1 LNEGKSVPVL
11 VVSGFLGSGKT
22 TLVRRLLA
30 DAQANGVRVAVVS
43 NEFGKLGIDSAL
55 LGMLDEDY
63 VELRGGCVC
72 CKLSDQL
79 VDTLQM
85 LRERADPDQIVVET
99 SGVALPYDTQL
110 NFWRDPVRAW
120 ISDDVAVVMVNAEQ
134 LLAEREIEGTF
145 EQQVTSA
152 DLLLLNQ
159 LDRVPE
165 ADWDAL
171 EARLRE
177 IEPEAPILRAVHGDV
192 APELLFPPDPR
203 ELRARRRA
211 AAASASPHTHER
223 FVAEE
228 IAVPAGTQPDA
239 LRVQLAALGA
249 LRVKGFVESPDGVR
263 AVQGVGPRIDI
274 EPPQAPPPAELVG
287 RLVVIRRA

>member
-1 LNEGKSVPVL
+1 
-11 VVSGFLGSGKT
+11 
-22 TLVRRLLA
+22 
-30 DAQANGVRVAVVS
+30 
-43 NEFGKLGIDSAL
+43 
-55 LGMLDEDY
+55 M
-63 VELRGGCVC
+63 
-72 CKLSDQL
+72 
-79 VDTLQM
+79 
-85 LRERADPDQIVVET
+85 
-99 SGVALPYDTQL
+99 
-110 NFWRDPVRAW
+110 
-120 ISDDVAVVMVNAEQ
+120 
-134 LLAEREIEGTF
+134 
-145 EQQVTSA
+145 TSA

-192 APELLFPPDPR
+192 DPELLFPPDPR

-239 LRVQLAALGA
+239 LRAQLAALGA
-249 LRVKGFVESPDGVR
+249 LRVKGFVETSEGVR
-263 AVQGVGPRIDI
+263 AVQGVGSRIDI
-274 EPPQAPPPAELVG
+274 EPPQVQPPAELVG
-287 RLVVIRRA
+287 HLVVIRRA

>member
-1 LNEGKSVPVL
+1 MNQGKSVPVL

-43 NEFGKLGIDSAL
+43 NEFGELGIDAAL
-55 LGMLDEDY
+55 LGTLDEDY

-134 LLAEREIEGTF
+134 LLAGREIEGTF

-152 DLLLLNQ
+152 DLLVLNQ

-192 APELLFPPDPR
+192 DPELLFPPDPR

-211 AAASASPHTHER
+211 TGASASPHTHER
-223 FVAEE
+223 FLAEE

-249 LRVKGFVESPDGVR
+249 LRVKGFVEIPDGVR
-263 AVQGVGPRIDI
+263 VVQGVGPRIDI
-274 EPPQAPPPAELVG
+274 EPPQAPPPAELGG